1 GNFLITETGVL
12 AGNACQQ
19 RFGQQ
24 QQIPFALSKRRQV
37 QYAHSNAVEQVFAE
51 APLGD
56 FLHQVAVGGG
66 NQPHIDLEL
75 LVGADWGEGAFL
87 QYTQQS
93 HLYIWRQ
100 LTELIEKQRAAVSLL
115 EHP

>member
-1 GNFLITETGVL
+1 MLKDKIFCFCGNFLITETGVL

-24 QQIPFALSKRRQV
+24 QQVTFALSERRQV
-37 QYAHSNAVEQVFAE
+37 QYAHSDAIEQVFTE

-66 NQPHIDLEL
+66 DQSHIDLEL
-75 LVGADWGEGAFL
+75 L
-87 QYTQQS
+87 
-93 HLYIWRQ
+93 I
-100 LTELIEKQRAAVSLL
+100 
-115 EHP
+115 